1 MLKLFSFF
9 QQMLA
14 QIHCLVTLTSSI
26 FGLCVLDS
34 QLSTLNIY
42 LQLASESHFVQAQ
55 TKTSSPF
62 PPYKIL
68 LYYAYRIMYKT

>member
-9 QQMLA
+9 QQILA
-14 QIHCLVTLTSSI
+14 QICCLITFTSSS

-34 QLSTLNIY
+34 QLSTVNIY
-42 LQLASESHFVQAQ
+42 LELTFEGHFVQAQ
-55 TKTSSPF
+55 TRTSSPF

-68 LYYAYRIMYKT
+68 LFYACRIMYRT